1 MCVCAAFRGFFSPPP
16 PKTFFLINVFPFEHP
31 LRGKKNS
38 PPPLPAAPLNP
49 IDGDALRF
57 AKLAA
62 AGGLAGAV
70 SRTATAPLD
79 RVRVLCSLGGTGSR
93 QRLGVRGA
101 LRLMRAEGEGARA
114 YFRGNGV
121 NVLKN
126 VPESA
131 LKLAVNDR
139 GQRAVLARERE
150 KVAAAAKGGGGGGG
164 GGGGEGGGGVT
175 AATAAEQQQQRRLT
189 VAERLAIGGAAGG
202 VAQIII
208 YPLEV
213 IQTRLAAPAS
223 LVSHPHSS
231 GHNGHSHSAGYRGI
245 VDCALKIYKQE
256 GPRAFGRGLLPTVL
270 GILPYAGVDIATF
283 ELLKERLMDGNRKAG
298 KEEGAKR
305 RSRPRRGG
313 GGGGGAGVEKKKSS
327 NSIRREEWGG
337 AWWWDDAAPPPPS
350 VYGDAFD
357 VDGEDDGAEQE
368 GGMAAAAAAAA
379 GTSTPTPAAKTTPPA
394 VALLGAGVVSSAVAQ
409 AFAYPLGLVRTR
421 LQVDGAGGRPRV
433 YSSMRH
439 CFSEVRLF
447 FFLSLFF
454 FRFFRVFCLS
464 LPKTCPNK
472 TRKNVQYRS
481 SRERAR
487 EGSTRAS
494 PPTS

>member
-1 MCVCAAFRGFFSPPP
+1 M
-16 PKTFFLINVFPFEHP
+16 
-31 LRGKKNS
+31 
-38 PPPLPAAPLNP
+38 
-49 IDGDALRF
+49 
-57 AKLAA
+57 
-62 AGGLAGAV
+62 
-70 SRTATAPLD
+70 
-79 RVRVLCSLGGTGSR
+79 
-93 QRLGVRGA
+93 RGA

-357 VDGEDDGAEQE
+357 VDGEDDEGAEQE